1 MDMDPNDEQSTMSQ
15 PVAYDDEGRPLYHH
29 PVQPETPAPEPVKR
43 TQVTSKPSSIEGQN
57 FSPHLR
63 TQYANEQ
70 RVVHAT
76 RPHEP
81 TRYEISDELRRKSER
96 SRERYP
102 RLNLSEGEY
111 VILDIKRHPIGMMA
125 TIGISF
131 ALLIA
136 VFAFLA
142 LYPTLYDSSMGIF
155 MPNPSVV
162 YVVCLLISIAS
173 ILGGSLALWVYLQNQ
188 FFLTNECVIQ
198 EIQEGPFSR
207 HEQTVSLGSI
217 EDASY
222 RRSGILQTALDYG
235 TIRLS
240 TEGEETTYIFR
251 YVSNP
256 RRQIAILNNAI
267 EDFKNGR
274 PVADV
279 DD

>member
-1 MDMDPNDEQSTMSQ
+1 MDPYREQSTDEQ
-15 PVAYDDEGRPLYHH
+15 PVAYDAEGKPLYSH
-29 PVQPETPAPEPVKR
+29 PAQPDKPAPPPVKR
-43 TQVTSKPSSIEGQN
+43 TQVTSKPDLMDGHN
-57 FSPHLR
+57 FNPRLR

-76 RPHEP
+76 RPRDHENILN
-81 TRYEISDELRRKSER
+81 ISNKLRER
-96 SRERYP
+96 SRRSQEKYP
-102 RLNLSEGEY
+102 HLNLSEGEY
-111 VILDIKRHPIGMMA
+111 VILDIKRHPIGMVA
-125 TIGISF
+125 TVAIAF
-131 ALLIA
+131 ALIVA

-142 LYPTLYDSSMGIF
+142 LYPTLYDSSMGSI
-155 MPNPSVV
+155 MPSPSVV

-188 FFLTNECVIQ
+188 FFLTNECVVQ

-222 RRSGILQTALDYG
+222 RRSGVLQTALDYG

-240 TEGEETTYIFR
+240 TEGEETTYIFH
-251 YVSNP
+251 YVLHP

-279 DD
+279 D